1 MVSSA
6 TPPPL
11 PKKKPD
17 VSHSSASSNA
27 SGVSSSGYIGNASDE
42 TSSLAGTE
50 QQSKT
55 APIRPNARGHTMI
68 FLGLAAMAGVA
79 IAAATVP
86 KRKVETLDHPLK
98 GSVSRRINM
107 FSHLVQ
113 HSKDPTARQPQLGD
127 DGSYVNANEV
137 IV

>member
-1 MVSSA
+1 
-6 TPPPL
+6 
-11 PKKKPD
+11 
-17 VSHSSASSNA
+17 
-27 SGVSSSGYIGNASDE
+27 
-42 TSSLAGTE
+42 
-50 QQSKT
+50 
-55 APIRPNARGHTMI
+55 MI
-68 FLGLAAMAGVA
+68 FLGVAAMAGVA